1 MIFFSPESAKARAL
15 MRWVR
20 SNISLGSWCALI
32 AMVTQIA
39 LLFGHAHSLDLTLK
53 SRPLTVAVADVG
65 NPSTGESDA
74 SSAPSKPVKQ
84 SLEYCAICAVINLAA
99 SGIPGAAPASP
110 APVVVRPVRFWANIG
125 DPLAAVPHLLFQSR
139 APPVG

>member
-1 MIFFSPESAKARAL
+1 

-20 SNISLGSWCALI
+20 SNIRLGSWCALI
-32 AMVTQIA
+32 AMATQIA
-39 LLFGHAHSLDLTLK
+39 LLCGHAHSLDSTLK
-53 SRPLTVAVADVG
+53 SRALTVAIADLG
-65 NPSTGESDA
+65 NPAAGGPDA

-99 SGIPGAAPASP
+99 SGMPGAAPASP
-110 APVVVRPVRFWANIG
+110 VPVVISPVRFWTNVG